1 MGYYMHKQQVISK
14 FSNVKFWGGIL
25 MLFIIMSLFWQ
36 RELPPVFI
44 TDAPKIVGTLW
55 NIITAVLAC
64 ASIPL
69 LFFRLIEKKILV
81 LTYLGRQ
88 TLGIYVIHQSLLR
101 FLIPQFE
108 SYNLP
113 YWSLVLLLA
122 VITIAVSQFINILL
136 QCNKVTALVMLGK
149 M

>member
-1 MGYYMHKQQVISK
+1 
-14 FSNVKFWGGIL
+14 

-44 TDAPKIVGTLW
+44 QNASKIVGTLW
-55 NIITAVLAC
+55 NMITAVLAC
-64 ASIPL
+64 ASIPF
-69 LFFRLIEKKILV
+69 LFFGLMDKKIKV

-101 FLIPQFE
+101 FLIAQFE
-108 SYNLP
+108 SYSFP
-113 YWSLVLLLA
+113 YWSLILLLI
-122 VITIAVSQFINILL
+122 VITILVSLFINILL
-136 QCNKVTALVMLGK
+136 QCNKVTALIMLGK